1 MLNTAI
7 TPSISTD
14 HSIISLTLSISQMQ
28 PRGKGTWK
36 FNNSLLKDKK
46 YVNMV
51 KKIIQETQVETSF
64 TNKCLLWEFIKCKVR
79 SETMVYSSHKAKLGR
94 KREVELLYRL
104 EKLESQLK
112 SEENDLSHTEYY
124 SVKKEWE
131 ELCSEKTQGA
141 ILRSKAKYVEEG
153 EKNSKYFLN
162 MEKWNYNNKYMKS
175 VMNSEGL
182 TINNPTK
189 ILEEQVS
196 FFQNLYSSRVKL
208 GSKTKQ
214 LRKEFLQNIQ
224 IPKLV
229 PNEQVTLSQPITI
242 KEITNALKDMA
253 NDKTP
258 DLDGFT
264 TNFYKFFWPNIKEIL
279 DASYIIMFF

>member
-1 MLNTAI
+1 MSFLSKLKEIVEKHSDKPLIIGGDFNTCLNPDLDKKGGTLEQISSYQSSLLNFIDEFSLVDIWGIRNKSKSQCSWRGKGKTGLVQSRIFLVSLSVGSDILNTAI
-7 TPSISTD
+7 TPSIGTD
-14 HSIISLTLSISQMQ
+14 RSIISVTLSISQTQ

-112 SEENDLSHTEYY
+112 SEKNDLSHTEYY
-124 SVKKEWE
+124 RVKKEWE
-131 ELCSEKTQGA
+131 DLCSEKSQSA

-153 EKNSKYFLN
+153 EK
-162 MEKWNYNNKYMKS
+162 
-175 VMNSEGL
+175 
-182 TINNPTK
+182 T
-189 ILEEQVS
+189 
-196 FFQNLYSSRVKL
+196 
-208 GSKTKQ
+208 
-214 LRKEFLQNIQ
+214 QNI
-224 IPKLV
+224 
-229 PNEQVTLSQPITI
+229 S
-242 KEITNALKDMA
+242 
-253 NDKTP
+253 
-258 DLDGFT
+258 
-264 TNFYKFFWPNIKEIL
+264 
-279 DASYIIMFF
+279 